1 VTDAGG
7 SPGWD
12 ELEAEALA
20 LVAEA
25 AQRTLVVRVLGSTG
39 IRLHCAA
46 SADAMRREER
56 PAKDID
62 VLTRSSDRGAVRRLL
77 EARGYE
83 VDRDLLVAME
93 GMRYAFR
100 HPLRRIDIDVF
111 VDRLEF
117 CHTIE
122 VGERLADHV
131 TTIPLEDLLLQKLQI
146 VEITPGDVADAAAL
160 LATHGIAEDDA
171 GREEVDSTYVADLLA
186 RDWGFHHTAT
196 RNLDRIAAA
205 VRGDEVPGLDRE
217 SRQVVADRV
226 AALQDAIE
234 RRPKALAWKMR
245 ARVGERMQWWDDVH
259 ERRDTY

>member
-1 VTDAGG
+1 MRGAGG

-12 ELEAEALA
+12 ELEAEAQA

-25 AQRTLVVRVLGSTG
+25 AQGSLVVRILGSTG
-39 IRLHCAA
+39 IRLHCAP
-46 SADAMRREER
+46 SAEAMRRVER

-100 HPLRRIDIDVF
+100 HPERLIDIDVF

-117 CHTIE
+117 CHTID
-122 VGERLADHV
+122 VGDRLADHV

-146 VEITPGDVADAAAL
+146 VEITPGDVADAVAL
-160 LATHGIAEDDA
+160 VATHSIAAHDA
-171 GREEVDSTYVADLLA
+171 GREEIDSEYVADLLA
-186 RDWGFHHTAT
+186 HDWGFHHTAT
-196 RNLDRIAAA
+196 LNLDRIAEA
-205 VRGDEVPGLDRE
+205 VRSEEVRGLE
-217 SRQVVADRV
+217 PETRQIVADRV
-226 AALQDAIE
+226 AALQEAIE
-234 RRPKALAWKMR
+234 RRPKALAWKVR

>member
-1 VTDAGG
+1 MTVAGG

-12 ELEAEALA
+12 ELEAEART

-25 AQRTLVVRVLGSTG
+25 EQGSLVVRILGSTG

-46 SADAMRREER
+46 SAEAMRRAER

-93 GMRYAFR
+93 GRRYAFR
-100 HPLRRIDIDVF
+100 HPQRLIDIDVF

-117 CHTIE
+117 CHTID
-122 VGERLADHV
+122 VGDRLANHD

-160 LATHGIAEDDA
+160 LAAHAVAAHDA
-171 GREEVDSTYVADLLA
+171 RSEQVDSVYLADRLA
-186 RDWGFHHTAT
+186 HDWGFHHTAT

-205 VRGDEVPGLDRE
+205 VRTEEVPGLDPE
-217 SRQVVADRV
+217 TRQIVTDR
-226 AALQDAIE
+226 ATTLQDAIE
-234 RRPKALAWKMR
+234 RQPKALAWKLR